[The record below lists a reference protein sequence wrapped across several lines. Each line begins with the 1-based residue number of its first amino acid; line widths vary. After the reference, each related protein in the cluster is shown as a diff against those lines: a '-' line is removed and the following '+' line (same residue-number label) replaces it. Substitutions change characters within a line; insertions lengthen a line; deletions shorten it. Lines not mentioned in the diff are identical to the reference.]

1 MKLSRRNF
9 LRGSAAT
16 TTAFA
21 GILALSGCS
30 RREPLDGVG
39 AELEGY
45 GPIYPDPDGLLD
57 LPRGFS
63 YEVISTEGEEMSDG
77 LVTPGDFDG
86 MAAFA
91 REDGKIALIRN
102 HELRFTQQDRSP
114 FGPGNERLAGVD
126 TGKLYDIAPDGT
138 PHHGGTTTLI
148 LDPDT
153 LEVERQFLS
162 LGGTYDNCAGGP
174 TPWGSWLTCEETT
187 VRAGETARRDHGY
200 VFEVPASADGL
211 VEAVP
216 LRGMGRFRHEAA
228 AVDPSTGI
236 VYLTE
241 DEYDNALFYRFI
253 PDVPGQLW
261 RGGRLQGLV
270 IRGRPGFDTRNWSA
284 QDFAPGEWLETEWMD
299 LTGIDNPDADIA
311 RRHIA
316 RGAAHFTRGEGC
328 WWGEGEVYFTC
339 TDGGALRSG
348 QIFRFVPD
356 GDGGRIQLFVESG
369 DTELLEF
376 CDNITVAPWG
386 DLIVA
391 EDGPLE
397 QYIRGVTPEGRIY
410 TIARN
415 AFAEP
420 SREGDDVSYSEFC
433 GPCFSPDGSVL
444 FLNVQSHPSRTFAI
458 RGPWRQR
465 SSEPRSA

>member
-9 LRGSAAT
+9 LRSSAAT

-21 GILALSGCS
+21 GLLALSGCG
-30 RREPLDGVG
+30 RREALDGVG
-39 AELEGY
+39 AELEGF
-45 GPIYPDPDGLLD
+45 GPLYRDPDGLLD

-63 YEVISTEGEEMSDG
+63 YQVISTEGEEMSDG

-86 MAAFA
+86 MAAFE
-91 REDGKIALIRN
+91 REDGRIALIRN
-102 HELRFTQQDRSP
+102 HELRFTQQERSP
-114 FGPGNERLAGVD
+114 FGPNNERFEGVD
-126 TGKLYDIAPDGT
+126 AGKLYDIAPDGT

-148 LDPDT
+148 LDPET

-174 TPWGSWLTCEETT
+174 TPWGTWLTCEETT

-200 VFEVPASADGL
+200 VFEVPADADEL
-211 VEAVP
+211 VEAIP
-216 LRGMGRFRHEAA
+216 LRGLGRFRHEAA
-228 AVDPSTGI
+228 AVDPETGI

-261 RGGRLQGLV
+261 RGGRLQALA

-284 QDFAPGEWLETEWMD
+284 QDFTPGEWLETEWID
-299 LTGIDNPDADIA
+299 LIGIDNPDDDIA
-311 RRHIA
+311 LRHIA
-316 RGAAHFTRGEGC
+316 RGAAQFTRGEGC
-328 WWGEGEVYFTC
+328 WFGQGEVYFTC
-339 TDGGALRSG
+339 TDGGALHSG
-348 QIFRFVPD
+348 QIFRYVHD
-356 GDGGRIQLFVESG
+356 ENGGRIQLFVEST
-369 DTELLEF
+369 DTSLLEF
-376 CDNITVAPWG
+376 CDNITIAPWG

-391 EDGPLE
+391 EDGPSE

-415 AFAEP
+415 AFAVP
-420 SREGDDVSYSEFC
+420 SDEGDEVSYSEFC

-444 FLNVQSHPSRTFAI
+444 FLNVQSSPSRTFAI
-458 RGPWRQR
+458 RGPWQPR